1 MAINAYSGSLP
12 WTYGKNVS
20 GLLTSSEALT
30 EAGLDWGVRK
40 EPLVAHL
47 TLPDNSVINQPVKG
61 KYTITRDDN
70 NCPIGIVGKN
80 FRAVPNQ
87 EAAALLDSFAE
98 EAEAKFDY
106 AGSIGDGERVW
117 FKVSL
122 PKSIRIKDNPDE
134 VVGFNLVL
142 SNAFNGSKSLEM
154 NFVPVLNN
162 QSIVLNTNTH
172 KSDSMSIRH
181 TSMYD
186 THIKEVRRVLKLSE
200 TYFDSVGEMF
210 NNLADIP
217 VGKDKFLEVMD
228 KIMPL
233 PVPDPATGETP
244 NATRAENTRA
254 KLESLVYEQNAIS
267 PFPNTG
273 WSTFVAIASYNDHE
287 RTFKTKKDEEGSQAD
302 IRFLSILEG
311 TSQKMKNEALEVLL
325 GLK

>member
-1 MAINAYSGSLP
+1 MAVNLYSGSLP
-12 WTYGKNVS
+12 WAYGKNVS
-20 GLLTSSEALT
+20 GLLTSPEMLT
-30 EAGLDWGVRK
+30 AAGLNWGVRK

-47 TLPDNSVINQPVKG
+47 TLPDGSKLDKIVKG
-61 KYTITRDDN
+61 KYTVTRDDN
-70 NCPIGIVGKN
+70 NTPIGIVGKN
-80 FRAVPNQ
+80 FRAVPNL

-98 EAEAKFDY
+98 EAEAKFEY

-134 VVGFNLVL
+134 VVGFNLIC

-162 QSIVLNTNTH
+162 QAIVLNTNTH

-181 TSMYD
+181 TNMYD
-186 THIKEVRRVLKLSE
+186 THIKEVRRVLRLAD
-200 TYFDSVGEMF
+200 TYFDGVEEMF

-233 PVPDPATGETP
+233 PVPDPVTGETP
-244 NATRAENTRA
+244 NATRTENARK
-254 KLESLVYEQNAIS
+254 KLESLVDEQNSIS

-287 RTFKTKKDEEGSQAD
+287 RTFKSKKDESDSQAD

-311 TSQKMKNEALEVLL
+311 TSQKMKNSALEILL
-325 GLK
+325 GEK